1 MTSPLQHSAPPPSV
15 SLAQKLMY
23 ALAALSVIGTLL
35 SLLDTDAI
43 REMAPAGTDPD
54 TFATATITTSVVI
67 TVISVVIWVLLA
79 RFVGRGKGWARIVA
93 TVLAALGILL
103 SLLTLG
109 GTAITTVVGIIGLL
123 VYVALIVVLWRK
135 DASAYFKSAGAPR
148 QTVADPG
155 YPQV

>member
-1 MTSPLQHSAPPPSV
+1 MTTPAQRSAPPSSV

-43 REMAPAGTDPD
+43 REMAPSGTDPD
-54 TFATATITTSVVI
+54 TFATATVTTSVII
-67 TVISVVIWVLLA
+67 TVISVIVWLLLA

-109 GTAITTVVGIIGLL
+109 GTAITTVLGIIGLL

-135 DASAYFKSAGAPR
+135 ESTAFFKSAGAPR